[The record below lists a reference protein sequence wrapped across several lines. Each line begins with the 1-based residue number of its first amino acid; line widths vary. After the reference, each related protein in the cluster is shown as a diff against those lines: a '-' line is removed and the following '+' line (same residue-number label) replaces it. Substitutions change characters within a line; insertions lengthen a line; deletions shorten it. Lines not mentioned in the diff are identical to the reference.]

1 MCNTNEY
8 FDGNRQKHLEFLETS
23 ISRMND
29 NSKQMKEWC
38 IAIVSGLVGIYLA
51 NGEKNILLI
60 GCIVSLLFAGLDA
73 YYLLLERRFREIYK
87 DVISQKKKEGSEEL
101 VVKLYEMPVDR
112 YLNEKKNYF
121 ECFKSP
127 SVWGIYIVA
136 LAVVVALFVKNPIKK
151 DESNQVI
158 DVRLKNEK
166 IVDVNVE
173 NKCADT
179 VYVKNIQEKINRTAR
194 TPKNP

>member
-1 MCNTNEY
+1 MCNTNDY
-8 FDGNRQKHLEFLETS
+8 FNENRQKHLEFLETS

-51 NGEKNILLI
+51 NGEKKILLI
-60 GCIVSLLFAGLDA
+60 GGVVSILFVCLDA
-73 YYLLLERRFREIYK
+73 YYLLLEKRFREIYK
-87 DVISQKKKEGSEEL
+87 DVISQKKKEDSEEL
-101 VVKLYEMPVDR
+101 AVKLYEMPVDQ
-112 YLNEKKNYF
+112 YLKSPKDYLR
-121 ECFKSP
+121 CFISP
-127 SVWGIYIVA
+127 SVWGIYVVA

-151 DESNQVI
+151 DESNQII

-179 VYVKNIQEKINRTAR
+179 VYVKNVQEKTNHTAR
-194 TPKNP
+194 SPKNR

>member
-1 MCNTNEY
+1 MSNQSGY
-8 FDGNRQKHLEFLETS
+8 FDENRQKHLEFLETS

-51 NGEKNILLI
+51 NGERNILLI
-60 GCIVSLLFAGLDA
+60 GCVVSLLFAGLDA

-87 DVISQKKKEGSEEL
+87 DVVSQKKKEGSEEF
-101 VVKLYEMPVDR
+101 VVELYEMPVDR
-112 YLNEKKNYF
+112 YLKEKKNYF
-121 ECFKSP
+121 KCFKSP
-127 SVWGIYIVA
+127 SVWCIYIVA
-136 LAVVVALFVKNPIKK
+136 LAVVVTLFVKNPIKK
-151 DESNQVI
+151 DEFNQVI

-166 IVDVNVE
+166 IVDVSVE

-179 VYVKNIQEKINRTAR
+179 LYVKNIQEKINNGVHSK
-194 TPKNP
+194 KNP